1 MHPRLGG
8 GSDTR
13 NRRVASH
20 KCSPA
25 HILSFDLVSM
35 VVGMLPAS
43 LDYSLVRRHRQ
54 EQQQRARDAHGR
66 QGKGNHRTKAADC
79 RRGDKQKVDS
89 DSGDEGTTCDSKSKP
104 RRRHRPRKQA
114 DDTGITLAEMHK
126 AQAAAVA
133 AATAGEVVRV
143 QPYSLAHRLWLQRAD
158 C

>member
-1 MHPRLGG
+1 M
-8 GSDTR
+8 
-13 NRRVASH
+13 
-20 KCSPA
+20 
-25 HILSFDLVSM
+25 LSFDLVSM

-54 EQQQRARDAHGR
+54 EQQQPARDAHGR
-66 QGKGNHRTKAADC
+66 QGKGHHRTKAADC
-79 RRGDKQKVDS
+79 RRGDTQKVDS
-89 DSGDEGTTCDSKSKP
+89 DSGDEGSTCDSKSKP

-143 QPYSLAHRLWLQRAD
+143 QPYSLAHRLRLQRAD